1 MPRQASTSVAGAWVL
16 ITWLLTS
23 AWVPE
28 SSDPT
33 AATIRNRPL
42 ASADQPIR
50 STRSIA
56 APLVVA
62 RDCAAAAAADER
74 AAPGGR
80 PRSRSGVE
88 GLDVD
93 VVGALHEELL
103 AGRDVRAHQ

>member
-1 MPRQASTSVAGAWVL
+1 MPRQASTRVAGVWVL

-62 RDCAAAAAADER
+62 RDYPAAAATDER

-80 PRSRSGVE
+80 PRRRAGVE
-88 GLDVD
+88 GLGVD
-93 VVGALHEELL
+93 VVRA
-103 AGRDVRAHQ
+103 VRQGLVRGPD